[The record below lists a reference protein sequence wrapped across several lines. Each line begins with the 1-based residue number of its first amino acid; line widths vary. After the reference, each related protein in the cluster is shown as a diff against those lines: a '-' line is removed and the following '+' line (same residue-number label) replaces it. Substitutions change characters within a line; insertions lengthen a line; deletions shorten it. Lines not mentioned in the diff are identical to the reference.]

1 MIEGCADLDS
11 IAWLP
16 TNTPKRAP
24 LSQSAEQINRF
35 TLAHNEWVIE
45 GCYADLVE
53 IAMVRATEMIF
64 LNLSVDDCIANA
76 RNRPW
81 EPHKYPTKEA
91 QGKNLEMLIDWIR
104 AYPERDDTC
113 SLQSHLDLYE
123 RFNGIKKIEIV
134 NQQRRLPCDEPTR
147 RSFS

>member
-1 MIEGCADLDS
+1 
-11 IAWLP
+11 
-16 TNTPKRAP
+16 
-24 LSQSAEQINRF
+24 
-35 TLAHNEWVIE
+35 
-45 GCYADLVE
+45 
-53 IAMVRATEMIF
+53 MVRATEMIF

-123 RFNGIKKIEIV
+123 RFDGIKTMEIA
-134 NQQRRLPCDEPTR
+134 NQQGR
-147 RSFS
+147 